1 MGLLLEQ
8 NLLSMEIERKFLVD
22 KVLWALQAKPEGQKI
37 KQAYLLNSPEKTI
50 RVRTKGTKGFLTIKG
65 PTLGISRAEYEYEI
79 PVYEAEELIQQFAVK
94 YIEKTRY
101 EITVGKHI
109 WEVDEFGGKL
119 AGLMLAEIELT
130 AEDELFERPEWVTL
144 EVSEDVN
151 YFNSNLINR

>member
-1 MGLLLEQ
+1 MEQ
-8 NLLSMEIERKFLVD
+8 NFLSMEIERKFLVD
-22 KVLWALQAKPEGQKI
+22 KVLWALQPKSEGQKI
-37 KQAYLLNSPEKTI
+37 KQAYLVNSPEKTI

-65 PTLGISRAEYEYEI
+65 PTVGISRAEYEYEI

-101 EITVGKHI
+101 EITVGKHK

-119 AGLMLAEIELT
+119 AGLMLAEIELA

-151 YFNSNLINR
+151 YYNSNLINR

>member
-1 MGLLLEQ
+1 
-8 NLLSMEIERKFLVD
+8 MEIERKFLVD
-22 KVLWALQAKPEGQKI
+22 KVLWALQPKSEGQKI
-37 KQAYLLNSPEKTI
+37 KQAYLVNSPEKTI

-65 PTLGISRAEYEYEI
+65 PTVGISRAEYEYEI

-101 EITVGKHI
+101 EITVGKHK

-119 AGLMLAEIELT
+119 AGLMLAEIELA

-151 YFNSNLINR
+151 YYNSNLINR

>member
-8 NLLSMEIERKFLVD
+8 NLLSMEIERKFLVN
-22 KVLWALQAKPEGQKI
+22 KVLWALQVKPEGQKI

-119 AGLMLAEIELT
+119 AGLMLAEIELA

>member
-1 MGLLLEQ
+1 
-8 NLLSMEIERKFLVD
+8 MEIERKFLVD
-22 KVLWALQAKPEGQKI
+22 KVHWALQAKPEGQKI
-37 KQAYLLNSPEKTI
+37 KQAYLVNSPEKTI

-65 PTLGISRAEYEYEI
+65 PTVGISRAEYEYEI

-101 EITVGKHI
+101 EITVGKHK

-119 AGLMLAEIELT
+119 AGLMLAEIELA

-151 YFNSNLINR
+151 YYNSNLINR

>member
-1 MGLLLEQ
+1 
-8 NLLSMEIERKFLVD
+8 V
-22 KVLWALQAKPEGQKI
+22 
-37 KQAYLLNSPEKTI
+37 NSPEKTI

-65 PTLGISRAEYEYEI
+65 PTVGISRAEYEYEI

-101 EITVGKHI
+101 EITVGKHT

-119 AGLMLAEIELT
+119 AGLMLAEIELA

-151 YFNSNLINR
+151 YYNSNLINR

>member
-8 NLLSMEIERKFLVD
+8 NFLSMEIERKFLVD
-22 KVLWALQAKPEGQKI
+22 KVLWALQPKSEGQKI
-37 KQAYLLNSPEKTI
+37 KQAYLVNSPEKTI

-65 PTLGISRAEYEYEI
+65 PTVGISRAEYEYEI

-101 EITVGKHI
+101 EITVGKHK

-119 AGLMLAEIELT
+119 AGLMLAEIELA

-151 YFNSNLINR
+151 YYNSNLINR

>member
-1 MGLLLEQ
+1 
-8 NLLSMEIERKFLVD
+8 MEIERKFLVD
-22 KVLWALQAKPEGQKI
+22 KVHWALQAKPEGQKI
-37 KQAYLLNSPEKTI
+37 KQAYLVNSPEKTI

-65 PTLGISRAEYEYEI
+65 PTVGISRAEYEYEI

-101 EITVGKHI
+101 EITVGKHK

-119 AGLMLAEIELT
+119 AGLMLAEIELA
-130 AEDELFERPEWVTL
+130 AEDELFERPEWITL

-151 YFNSNLINR
+151 YYNSNLINR

>member
-1 MGLLLEQ
+1 MEQ
-8 NLLSMEIERKFLVD
+8 NFLSMEIERKFLVD
-22 KVLWALQAKPEGQKI
+22 KVHWALQAKPEGQKI
-37 KQAYLLNSPEKTI
+37 KQAYLVNSPEKTI

-65 PTLGISRAEYEYEI
+65 PTVGISRAEYEYEI

-101 EITVGKHI
+101 EITVGKHK

-119 AGLMLAEIELT
+119 AGLMLAEIELA

-151 YFNSNLINR
+151 YYNSNLINR

>member
-1 MGLLLEQ
+1 
-8 NLLSMEIERKFLVD
+8 MEIERKFLVD
-22 KVLWALQAKPEGQKI
+22 KVLWVLQAKPEGQKI
-37 KQAYLLNSPEKTI
+37 KQAYLANSPEKTI

-65 PTLGISRAEYEYEI
+65 PTVGISRAEYEYEI
-79 PVYEAEELIQQFAVK
+79 PVHEAEELIQQFAVK

-101 EITVGKHI
+101 EITVGKHM

-130 AEDELFERPEWVTL
+130 AEDELFERPDWVTL

-151 YFNSNLINR
+151 YFNSNLIQR

>member
-1 MGLLLEQ
+1 MEQ
-8 NLLSMEIERKFLVD
+8 NFLSMEIERKFLVD
-22 KVLWALQAKPEGQKI
+22 KVHWALQAKPEGQKI
-37 KQAYLLNSPEKTI
+37 KQAYLVNSPEKTI

-65 PTLGISRAEYEYEI
+65 PTVGISRAEYEYEI

-101 EITVGKHI
+101 EITVGKHT

-119 AGLMLAEIELT
+119 AGLMLAEIELA

-151 YFNSNLINR
+151 YYNSNLINR

>member
-1 MGLLLEQ
+1 
-8 NLLSMEIERKFLVD
+8 MEIERKFLVD
-22 KVLWALQAKPEGQKI
+22 KVLWAHQAKPEGQKI

-119 AGLMLAEIELT
+119 AGLMLAEIELA

>member
-1 MGLLLEQ
+1 M
-8 NLLSMEIERKFLVD
+8 
-22 KVLWALQAKPEGQKI
+22 KPEGQKI

-119 AGLMLAEIELT
+119 AGLMLAEIELA